1 MGASFPVQ
9 KPVNDRFL
17 EDTTLFF
24 KEVNALITFYVFS
37 KLALLKVIVTV
48 NFAKRNSNLEKNRLQ
63 KNIFSQ
69 KTVDLESYDLK

>member
-37 KLALLKVIVTV
+37 KLALLKVYVTV
-48 NFAKRNSNLEKNRLQ
+48 NLAQRNSNLEYIWDPPKV
-63 KNIFSQ
+63 NI
-69 KTVDLESYDLK
+69 TVEEAQPEVD